1 MNTALNNVQQTAIA
15 KAAKVVKIDEGR
27 HVVDFLVR
35 VKGELNQ
42 GADYR
47 QRIVPK
53 ANLTT
58 LLTLALSKMNGTTAE
73 FVANLVREAA
83 AIDADPT
90 KAAEMEAELE
100 KIKGYADEAMQKIK
114 DATWSDCK
122 GKLTANVTAEIV
134 SVNVESFMPAAV
146 ANAK

>member
-1 MNTALNNVQQTAIA
+1 MNTALNAVQQTALA
-15 KAAKVVKIDEGR
+15 KAAKVAKIDEGR
-27 HVVDFLVR
+27 HTFDFIVR
-35 VKGELNQ
+35 IKGEMNQ

-83 AIDADPT
+83 DIDADPT
-90 KAAEMEAELE
+90 KAEAMEAELE
-100 KIKGYADEAMQKIK
+100 KIKGYADEAMAKIK

-122 GKLTANVTAEIV
+122 GKLTAKVDAEIV
-134 SVNVESFMPAAV
+134 SVAVENFMPAA
-146 ANAK
+146 AK